1 MFTVSA
7 HRLVLPVLAAALLAA
22 APAAARAVPP
32 DPLHQDLA
40 AIVDGGA
47 TSALA
52 VVQHDGRS
60 TGASAGPARRDRPG
74 PVDPYGRFR
83 AGSVTKSFLAT
94 VVLQLVDEGR
104 IGLDTPIDHYLAGIP
119 EGDQITVR
127 MLLNHTAG
135 LYNLTNTLPLN
146 PPSGFLTIRWQ
157 QWTPAEL
164 LARATAQP
172 PVFEPPGKGFSYSD
186 TNYIVLGTLVQRIT
200 GHTPAAEIQRRII
213 APLHLSNT
221 GIPTTPDIAGPHAD
235 GYLPMPDGS
244 VVDITRFNPSVLA
257 YAGDVVSSGA
267 DLNRFFQALTGG
279 RLLRPET
286 ARLMG
291 TVEAP
296 AQNYGLGLEL
306 MSLTCNATALGHDG
320 DVPGYSTWSFTVPE
334 TGRSVT
340 VSMSWGTARPKP
352 AVLHLVDDALCGRTD

>member
-1 MFTVSA
+1 MFTFP
-7 HRLVLPVLAAALLAA
+7 RYLLVVPALALLVALP
-22 APAAARAVPP
+22 APAQAVPP
-32 DPLHQDLA
+32 DPLHQDMA

-60 TGASAGPARRDRPG
+60 TGAGAGPARIGRPA
-74 PVDPYGRFR
+74 PVDPDGRFR

-94 VVLQLVDEGR
+94 VVLQLVDAGR
-104 IGLDTPIDHYLAGIP
+104 IGLDTPIQHYLAGIP
-119 EGDQITVR
+119 AGDQITVR

-157 QWTPAEL
+157 QWTPSEL
-164 LARATAQP
+164 LARAFAQP
-172 PVFEPPGKGFSYSD
+172 PVFEPPGNGFSYSD
-186 TNYIVLGTLVQRIT
+186 TNYIVLGMLVQRIT
-200 GHTPAAEIQRRII
+200 GHSPAVEIGRRII
-213 APLHLSNT
+213 GPLHLRST
-221 GIPTTPDIAGPHAD
+221 YVPTTPDIAGPHAD

-257 YAGDVVSSGA
+257 YAGDVVSSGP

-279 RLLRPET
+279 RLLRPAT
-286 ARLMG
+286 TRLMS
-291 TVEAP
+291 TVESP
-296 AQNYGLGLEL
+296 AQNYGLGLEV
-306 MSLTCNATALGHDG
+306 MPLTCNVTALGHDG
-320 DVPGYSTWSFTVPE
+320 DVPGYSTWSFTVPQ

-352 AVLHLVDDALCGRTD
+352 PVLHLIDDALCGRLTTG